1 MSSGRRLPAEM
12 SFGRLGASRGP
23 SWAAQA
29 ESPCSRDGPRTRWEQ
44 RRQAWGPL
52 VISFS
57 LNRVRMWLHLLQIL
71 GEPGISWTSEL
82 LDLIAASDMPK
93 STNVHR
99 KQVHKIHNLNY
110 KMFFSHSKTFCIFLK
125 KVCLFLN
132 VFLFK
137 RAFYY
142 EIR

>member
-29 ESPCSRDGPRTRWEQ
+29 ESPYSRDGPRTRWEQ

-52 VISFS
+52 VLSFS
-57 LNRVRMWLHLLQIL
+57 LDRVRMWLHLLQIL

-82 LDLIAASDMPK
+82 LVLIAASDMPK
-93 STNVHR
+93 STNVHQ

-110 KMFFSHSKTFCIFLK
+110 KMFFFTFENILYLLK
-125 KVCLFLN
+125 KSLSLPQCFPL
-132 VFLFK
+132 
-137 RAFYY
+137 
-142 EIR
+142 